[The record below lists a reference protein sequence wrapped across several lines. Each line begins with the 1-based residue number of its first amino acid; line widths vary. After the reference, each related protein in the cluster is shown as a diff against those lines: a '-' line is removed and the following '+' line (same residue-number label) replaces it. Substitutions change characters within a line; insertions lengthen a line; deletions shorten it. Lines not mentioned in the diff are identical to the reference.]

1 MAENGS
7 AARYATFA
15 SKYKLITRIVPKASE
30 SGTLRRGLTTSPA
43 VKVILFHAS
52 AEKSELVCATQ
63 MPTNSPNAV
72 AAVRPFPTSCNPP
85 RKVQKLERVSRLPLR
100 LDRKSTRLNSS

>member
-7 AARYATFA
+7 AARYATLA
-15 SKYKLITRIVPKASE
+15 SKYKLITRIVPNASD

-52 AEKSELVCATQ
+52 AEKSEFVCATQ
-63 MPTNSPNAV
+63 IATNSPNPV

-85 RKVQKLERVSRLPLR
+85 RKLQKSEKFAAPTP
-100 LDRKSTRLNSS
+100 DRRTTTTLH

>member
-1 MAENGS
+1 M
-7 AARYATFA
+7 
-15 SKYKLITRIVPKASE
+15 TRIVPNASE

-63 MPTNSPNAV
+63 MPTKRPNAV
-72 AAVRPFPTSCNPP
+72 AAVRPCPTSCNPP
-85 RKVQKLERVSRLPLR
+85 RKLQKSEKFAAPAPDRKKLDRVSRLRSEEHTSELQSQSNLVCR
-100 LDRKSTRLNSS
+100 

>member
-7 AARYATFA
+7 AARYATLA
-15 SKYKLITRIVPKASE
+15 SKYKLITRIVPNASE
-30 SGTLRRGLTTSPA
+30 RGTLRRGLTTSPA

-63 MPTNSPNAV
+63 MPTKRTNAV
-72 AAVRPFPTSCNPP
+72 AAVRSCLTSCNMPCNL
-85 RKVQKLERVSRLPLR
+85 QKSEKIDTLAPVR
-100 LDRKSTRLNSS
+100 STSTM

>member
-15 SKYKLITRIVPKASE
+15 SKYKLITRIVQKASE

-63 MPTNSPNAV
+63 MPTKRPNAV
-72 AAVRPFPTSCNPP
+72 AAVRPCPTSCNPP
-85 RKVQKLERVSRLPLR
+85 RKLQKIGRASCRA
-100 LDRKSTRLNSS
+100 RKKDTG

>member
-15 SKYKLITRIVPKASE
+15 SKYKLITRIVPNASE

-52 AEKSELVCATQ
+52 AEKSEFVCATQ
-63 MPTNSPNAV
+63 MPTNNPNAV
-72 AAVRPFPTSCNPP
+72 AAGRPFPTSCNPQ
-85 RKVQKLERVSRLPLR
+85 RKLQKSEKFPATAP
-100 LDRKSTRLNSS
+100 DR